1 MTIAF
6 RLTDVLEPMVRAL
19 TADGDNLVR
28 RAAVSG
34 ILISLRPY
42 NVDNA
47 KTAATIAGSNL
58 SFVCPPPLSHLPP
71 FLVLLLVQIHF
82 LHESA

>member
-19 TADGDNLVR
+19 TADGDVLVR

-58 SFVCPPPLSHLPP
+58 RFVCLPHPHLYR
-71 FLVLLLVQIHF
+71 
-82 LHESA
+82 

>member
-1 MTIAF
+1 
-6 RLTDVLEPMVRAL
+6 MVRAL
-19 TADGDNLVR
+19 TADSDVLVR

-58 SFVCPPPLSHLPP
+58 RFVRLPHPPLYR
-71 FLVLLLVQIHF
+71 
-82 LHESA
+82 

>member
-1 MTIAF
+1 MRIKPPPVSLTITF

-19 TADGDNLVR
+19 TADSDVLVR

-58 SFVCPPPLSHLPP
+58 RFVRLPHPPLYR
-71 FLVLLLVQIHF
+71 
-82 LHESA
+82 